1 MGDMDEA
8 IFDRL
13 VAELRRF
20 PHLES
25 VMFGGF
31 GEPTAHP
38 DILAHD
44 PGRQG
49 ASASGPR

>member
-1 MGDMDEA
+1 MGDMDMDAFE
-8 IFDRL
+8 RL
-13 VAELRRF
+13 VGQLGRF

-38 DILAHD
+38 RILDMIRAVK
-44 PGRQG
+44 
-49 ASASGPR
+49 ASAFAPR